1 MRRGNSSE
9 VGSDALD
16 ARVPRASWAAALR
29 RVLPA
34 RRAAMG
40 VGATAAP
47 SLLFIAAG
55 VILGPQLL
63 GIVSSRVLLHLDAVV
78 SVALATLGIF
88 VGLELGTLTRAGGAR
103 PLLLAASAEATIT
116 IAVVAA
122 SMYLLLTRWAMPIP
136 IEAGL
141 LAGTLGIT
149 SCASAAVRFDRPVTS
164 DVAFASWIADLE
176 DVPLI
181 LLGAVVVALA
191 GGGLPVVAN
200 VTAAAVA
207 GAAVGLAGVLLFERA
222 AGPAERGVF
231 VTGAVLLLGGVA
243 AFIDASP
250 LLSGAVAAV
259 VWVRMRGAADELVRS
274 DLRKLQHP
282 LVALLLIVAGASVQ
296 FDLAVLWIA
305 APLVLFRLTGKL
317 LASAMTAR
325 VSGVPAGVLG
335 TVLAPP
341 GVVGVALALNVQ
353 QVIGTADAILV
364 SSVTAAAV
372 ASEVLAAALLSRPP
386 AEAA

>member
-103 PLLLAASAEATIT
+103 PLLVAASAEATIT

-181 LLGAVVVALA
+181 LLGAVVVAT
-191 GGGLPVVAN
+191 VVA
-200 VTAAAVA
+200 TITDWDVA
-207 GAAVGLAGVLLFERA
+207 TIGALPSTLPTPAMPSACSSGARSSLSPRCCRWLRA
-222 AGPAERGVF
+222 RRGVVDVF
-231 VTGAVLLLGGVA
+231 MAV
-243 AFIDASP
+243 P
-250 LLSGAVAAV
+250 
-259 VWVRMRGAADELVRS
+259 RS
-274 DLRKLQHP
+274 TP
-282 LVALLLIVAGASVQ
+282 VP
-296 FDLAVLWIA
+296 IA
-305 APLVLFRLTGKL
+305 R
-317 LASAMTAR
+317 
-325 VSGVPAGVLG
+325 
-335 TVLAPP
+335 
-341 GVVGVALALNVQ
+341 
-353 QVIGTADAILV
+353 
-364 SSVTAAAV
+364 
-372 ASEVLAAALLSRPP
+372 
-386 AEAA
+386 